1 MFLSFCDFIFF
12 THYNFT
18 MSCCTF
24 TFMFMFSWFVA
35 LGSMALP
42 AACSMQPEPEHLDA
56 WMNLEFAKCCLADFL
71 SPFTFMAVPESSA
84 WLCLQ
89 FQLAVSACSLNGISN
104 AHTFNVQHPTSNS
117 LQIAG
122 FQGLPESQAGA
133 TGMGYRGVWGLGCE
147 SNAGN
152 PSGAGHLE

>member
-1 MFLSFCDFIFF
+1 MFYFYI
-12 THYNFT
+12 YVYV
-18 MSCCTF
+18 
-24 TFMFMFSWFVA
+24 FVVRCSRQH
-35 LGSMALP
+35 GF
-42 AACSMQPEPEHLDA
+42 ACSMQPEPEHLDA